1 MKLKHMLALVLALML
16 AMTAALAEGT
26 TYTDK
31 ETVKQVQ
38 QALNDAGY
46 NCGTP
51 DGAAGKNT
59 KKAISDFQAASGLEA
74 TGEIDDALLVAL
86 GLKAGEA
93 VELDAVIG
101 DGSDYTLTLHES
113 ALPFAQLQ
121 WGATPAEVLA
131 AIGADG
137 EAKGDIEAKL
147 AVPGL
152 AEPLPVR
159 FHFAAG
165 ALASVS
171 VTAES
176 GVRTAG
182 KFQETEAGKQ
192 LLACLLSYYAE
203 DAGDNRLVL
212 TSDQNHGIKSTVTD
226 AIVGYI
232 REGDTFRLGAELTP
246 PAAFDE
252 TLYRSGSDYTSTI
265 ADGTTNYFVNMN
277 RMTIFRTQYSKNER
291 YDQSSNVFTDKI
303 EMLGSN
309 VSVVNAIPRFFLSFA
324 YGGLVDPTGIE
335 TFTFMIDGTMYQCSG
350 FKHSKATVSQ
360 YRDYTQQFFIIIGEC
375 NAPLMEA
382 IAATKGTVKV
392 EIRGGNFLLSVDMP
406 AKARKVLADDWVLF
420 KKAGGA
426 APFYQRICGEVP
438 MLVR

>member
-1 MKLKHMLALVLALML
+1 MKLKHMLAIALALML
-16 AMTAALAEGT
+16 ALTTAWAEET
-26 TYTDK
+26 TYADK

-59 KKAISDFQAASGLEA
+59 KKAISDFQVASGSEA

-86 GLKAGEA
+86 GLKAGEV

-192 LLACLLSYYAE
+192 LLACLLGYYAE

-212 TSDQNHGIKSTVTD
+212 TSDRNHGIKSAVTD

-232 REGDTFRLGAELTP
+232 REGDTFRLGAGAD
-246 PAAFDE
+246 AACRLRRGALPLKRR
-252 TLYRSGSDYTSTI
+252 LYQHHCGRNHQLLCEHESHD
-265 ADGTTNYFVNMN
+265 DLPHP
-277 RMTIFRTQYSKNER
+277 
-291 YDQSSNVFTDKI
+291 VFQ
-303 EMLGSN
+303 GRA
-309 VSVVNAIPRFFLSFA
+309 VRPVR
-324 YGGLVDPTGIE
+324 
-335 TFTFMIDGTMYQCSG
+335 QCIHG
-350 FKHSKATVSQ
+350 
-360 YRDYTQQFFIIIGEC
+360 
-375 NAPLMEA
+375 
-382 IAATKGTVKV
+382 
-392 EIRGGNFLLSVDMP
+392 
-406 AKARKVLADDWVLF
+406 
-420 KKAGGA
+420 
-426 APFYQRICGEVP
+426 
-438 MLVR
+438 